1 MMQTDRVRHYVE
13 RANERGL
20 LKWLPDKYCLYLLF
34 WARTGKKLNLKNPQT
49 FNEKLQWL
57 KLYDRNPE
65 YAQMVDKFEAKQY
78 AASVIGEEHII
89 PTLGVWSQFE
99 EIDFD
104 ALPDQFVLK
113 CTHDSGGLVVVRDKA
128 NLDRAAAKAKIDD
141 SLKQNYY
148 LHGREWPYKNVR
160 PRIIAEKY
168 MEDQDQKRLFD
179 YKFYCFHGEPKY
191 LYISEGLE
199 NHETAKISFLTLDWE
214 FAEFGRSDFRPFR
227 ELPPK
232 PQSFEQMVETA
243 KKLAA
248 GHSFLRVDLYCIQ
261 GKIYFSELTF
271 TPCGGCMPFQPE
283 EWDRKLGDFL
293 VLKNRER

>member
-1 MMQTDRVRHYVE
+1 MQIDRVRHYVE
-13 RANERGL
+13 RANDRCL
-20 LKWLPDKYCLYLLF
+20 LKWLPDQYCLYLLY
-34 WARTGKKLNLKNPQT
+34 WVRTGKKLNLKNPQT

-57 KLYDRNPE
+57 KLYDRKPE

-78 AASVIGEEHII
+78 AAAVIGKEHII
-89 PTLGVWSQFE
+89 PTLGVWSRFE
-99 EIDFD
+99 EINFD
-104 ALPDQFVLK
+104 ALPEQFVLK

-128 NLDRAAAKAKIDD
+128 SLDRAAAKAKIDH

-148 LHGREWPYKNVR
+148 IHGREWPYKNVI

-168 MEDQDQKRLFD
+168 MEDHDQKRLFD
-179 YKFYCFHGEPKY
+179 YKFYCFNGEPKY

-199 NHETAKISFLTLDWE
+199 NHETARISFLTLDWD

-232 PQSFEQMVETA
+232 PKSFEQMVEIA
-243 KKLAA
+243 KKLSA
-248 GHSFLRVDLYCIQ
+248 GHRFLRVDLYYIKDQ
-261 GKIYFSELTF
+261 IYFSELTF

-283 EWDRKLGDFL
+283 EWDHRLGQFL
-293 VLKNRER
+293 LLENQEG